1 MLGQFRML
9 RIALATAFLAPVSG
23 LAADGGFCV
32 ENAADHAYLFVAET
46 REGERRVATLQ
57 PGELLC
63 SGTTAATDG
72 VVNVF
77 ESADALEGCGRI
89 LAKGETERFVAY
101 AEFDRCEWGAHG
113 S

>member
-1 MLGQFRML
+1 MRNAFLL
-9 RIALATAFLAPVSG
+9 YLIAAAPGLAQEAATAE
-23 LAADGGFCV
+23 FCV
-32 ENAADHAYLFVAET
+32 QNAAHAPHLFVAET
-46 REGERRVATLQ
+46 REGDRRVATLQ
-57 PGELLC
+57 PGETLC
-63 SGTTAATDG
+63 SGKTEAPDG

-89 LAKGETERFVAY
+89 LDTGETERFIAY